1 MRKLYEIFM
10 ILQIQKRIVSE
21 EIIRENTV
29 VCNKKVKSELTWKS
43 LLEGGIETMTHKI
56 CW

>member
-29 VCNKKVKSELTWKS
+29 VCNKKVTSELTWKS